1 MTRKKLLV
9 LFGIILMII
18 SVPFTVIHLLAN
30 PDDAPIT
37 PIPHM
42 VAALANFLGPWGVA
56 IVRCV
61 DFPNAGM
68 RSFSWMLAIVLTMCA
83 VLLIGLALCA
93 KRRAVQYLSVIVWA
107 VFLVLWFG
115 VGLRQIAHGLL

>member
-1 MTRKKLLV
+1 MTRKKRLV

-37 PIPHM
+37 PIQHM

-56 IVRCV
+56 VVRCV

-68 RSFSWMLAIVLTMCA
+68 RSFSWTLAIVLTLCA
-83 VLLIGLALCA
+83 GLLIGLALCA
-93 KRRAVQYLSVIVWA
+93 KNRIVQYLSVVVWT
-107 VFLVLWFG
+107 VFMVLWFG
-115 VGLRQIAHGLL
+115 IGFRQIAHGLL